1 MSKLFTFAGT
11 CVDKGT
17 TVYKFANSAARAKE
31 LERFG
36 CTDVVLFELPKAMC
50 KEEAIC
56 FLEKTK
62 GITATVVPRTKK
74 EAVVKVKATKE
85 AEVVATKTKRVAS
98 ELKSGMDP
106 VEFARAWFAKQE
118 ALVAAKRA
126 AGEL

>member
-11 CVDKGT
+11 CTEKGA

-50 KEEAIC
+50 KEEAVC
-56 FLEKTK
+56 FLEMTK
-62 GITATVVPRTKK
+62 GITATVVPRAKK

-85 AEVVATKTKRVAS
+85 TPVVKKAKRVAS
-98 ELKSGMDP
+98 EIKSGMDP

-118 ALVAAKRA
+118 ALVAEKRA
-126 AGEL
+126 AGLL

>member
-11 CVDKGT
+11 CTEKGA
-17 TVYKFANSAARAKE
+17 TVYKFANSATRAKE

-56 FLEKTK
+56 FLEMTK
-62 GITATVVPRTKK
+62 GVTATVVPRTKK

-85 AEVVATKTKRVAS
+85 APVAKKAKRVS
-98 ELKSGMDP
+98 DELKAGMDP

-118 ALVAAKRA
+118 AIVAAKRA